1 MKRQVANM
9 ARKVF
14 LSRRKSSDCE
24 KVPLVPN
31 EHSSEELNPEKVKA
45 GVKAESAS
53 VTKGDHKIVLPDV
66 VPDNHIQNPPAF
78 SMKLTKEE
86 RRRLECVLIEI
97 NLREYNF

>member
-14 LSRRKSSDCE
+14 LSRRKSSDME

-31 EHSSEELNPEKVKA
+31 EHSASEELERVKKSQQIS
-45 GVKAESAS
+45 KADAVED
-53 VTKGDHKIVLPDV
+53 KDHETVLPDAV
-66 VPDNHIQNPPAF
+66 VPDPHPAF

-97 NLREYNF
+97 NLRGYTF

>member
-45 GVKAESAS
+45 EVKADS
-53 VTKGDHKIVLPDV
+53 VMKEDHKIVLPDV

>member
-31 EHSSEELNPEKVKA
+31 EHSLEELNPEKVKA
-45 GVKAESAS
+45 EVKADS
-53 VTKGDHKIVLPDV
+53 VMKGDHKIVLPDI
-66 VPDNHIQNPPAF
+66 VPDNHTQNPPTF

>member
-45 GVKAESAS
+45 GVKADS
-53 VTKGDHKIVLPDV
+53 VTKEDHKIVLPDV
-66 VPDNHIQNPPAF
+66 VPDNHIQNPPTF

>member
-14 LSRRKSSDCE
+14 LSRRKSSDME

-31 EHSSEELNPEKVKA
+31 EHSASEELERVKKSQQISNA
-45 GVKAESAS
+45 DDAV
-53 VTKGDHKIVLPDV
+53 GDKDHETVLPDAV
-66 VPDNHIQNPPAF
+66 VPDPHPAF